1 MKGLS
6 PEQLVAKYND
16 IQDASQKEVLAGL
29 EAIDWH
35 SLKHAY
41 GQASDVPALLYALL
55 SEDEY
60 DRAFAFSLLSET
72 IQHQGSVYDASA
84 YAVPFLFQMLQS
96 PITPDKASVACLLSS
111 LVHGTPGTNK
121 EPKFQWVNATR
132 KAVEKG
138 LHLLYPFL
146 EYPDPEVRFFIAIA
160 LPFYPAHSQE
170 IIPLLEKA
178 LKSESDKFTKAA
190 IQEAIDKLASESSAS
205 ELNRP

>member
-6 PEQLVAKYND
+6 PEQLVAKYNE

-29 EAIDWH
+29 DTIDWR

-41 GQASDVPALLYALL
+41 GQASDLPALLYASL
-55 SEDEY
+55 SQDEY
-60 DRAFAFSLLSET
+60 DRSFAFSLLSET
-72 IQHQGSVYDASA
+72 IQHQGSVYEASA

-111 LVHGTPGTNK
+111 LAYGTPGTNK
-121 EPKFQWVNATR
+121 EPKYQWANATR

-146 EYPDPEVRFFIAIA
+146 EYPDSEVRFFIAIA
-160 LPFYPAHSQE
+160 LRFYPAYSQE

-178 LKSESDKFTKAA
+178 LKSESDKLTMAA
-190 IQEAIDKLASESSAS
+190 IQESIDKLASASSPS
-205 ELNRP
+205 ELNRA